1 MTDRWDVVVV
11 GAGPAGATTALL
23 LARAGASVLLVDRAR
38 FPRDK
43 ACSEYLSPA
52 TTAILER
59 LGGDILDAVEGAA
72 HAKLYGMK
80 VVAPCGAA
88 ICGRFR
94 GGPRPYSFA
103 LPRTTFDT
111 ILVAAAAR
119 AGAEVRERVTVENL
133 VSDRGTVS
141 GVVGRSGNGNRET
154 YPSRVV
160 VGADGLRSVVA
171 RRLGLVRSSPPR
183 RVAFAAHVAGVAG
196 IDGVGELHVSERG
209 YVGLGPIGGGI
220 TTVALVVPLAA
231 VRDGRRDFRAGFFDE
246 LQRFPGLAGRFD
258 PRCLAREVLV
268 TGPFAQWSRTA
279 VAPGGGA
286 VLVGDAADFFD
297 PFTGQGIHAALRGA
311 ELAAECLIPILT
323 PCPPLRSGEGGRP
336 AFPLSRG
343 ETGIGGEDRGPLA
356 AAVLAPYDRARRRE
370 FAGKWLLE
378 RLIGVGVGWPALTDR
393 VVRRLAARPDLADLL
408 VSATGNIVPARR
420 VLRASVLA
428 QFLW

>member
-1 MTDRWDVVVV
+1 MVRRPERDALVTDRWDVVVV

-52 TTAILER
+52 TTEILQR
-59 LGGDILDAVEGAA
+59 LGGGILDAVEGSA

-88 ICGRFR
+88 MCGRFR

-119 AGAEVRERVTVENL
+119 AGADVRECVTVENL
-133 VSDRGTVS
+133 VFDHGTVAA
-141 GVVGRSGNGNRET
+141 VVGRSGNPKGLPDGRGERET
-154 YPSRVV
+154 YGSRVV

-171 RRLGLVRSSPPR
+171 RRLGLVRTAPPR
-183 RVAFAAHVAGVAG
+183 RVAFTAHVADVAG
-196 IDGVGELHVSERG
+196 VDGVGELHVSDHG
-209 YVGLGPIGGGI
+209 YVGMGPVGGGV
-220 TTVALVVPLAA
+220 TTVALVVPQGT
-231 VRDGRRDFRAGFFDE
+231 VRHERRDFRSTFFDE
-246 LQRFPGLAGRFD
+246 LERFPGLAGRFN
-258 PRCLAREVLV
+258 PRRLVREVLV

-286 VLVGDAADFFD
+286 ILVGDAADFFD
-297 PFTGQGIHAALRGA
+297 PFTGQGIYAALRGA

-323 PCPPLRSGEGGRP
+323 PCPPLRFGEGGRSE
-336 AFPLSRG
+336 FPLSRR
-343 ETGIGGEDRGPLA
+343 ERGIGGEERGPLA
-356 AAVLAPYDRARRRE
+356 GVVL
-370 FAGKWLLE
+370 
-378 RLIGVGVGWPALTDR
+378 
-393 VVRRLAARPDLADLL
+393 
-408 VSATGNIVPARR
+408 
-420 VLRASVLA
+420 
-428 QFLW
+428 

>member
-1 MTDRWDVVVV
+1 VTDRWDVVVV

-23 LARAGASVLLVDRAR
+23 LARAGASVLLLDRGR

-43 ACSEYLSPA
+43 PCSEYLSPGI
-52 TTAILER
+52 TPILAR
-59 LGGDILDAVEGAA
+59 LGGGILGAVERAA

-80 VVAPCGAA
+80 VVAPGGAA
-88 ICGRFR
+88 MCGRFVE
-94 GGPRPYSFA
+94 GTRPYSFA
-103 LPRTTFDT
+103 LPRTSFDT

-119 AGAEVRERVTVENL
+119 AGAHVSEATTVENL
-133 VSDRGTVS
+133 VWERGAVA
-141 GVVGRSGNGNRET
+141 GVVAHSCNGQ
-154 YPSRVV
+154 RVTCNARIV

-171 RRLGLVRSSPPR
+171 RRLGLVCSSPPR
-183 RVAFAAHVAGVAG
+183 RIAFTAHVADVAG
-196 IDGVGELHVSERG
+196 IDGVGELHVGERG
-209 YVGLGPIGGGI
+209 YVGMGPVGGGI

-231 VRDGRRDFRAGFFDE
+231 VRHGRRDFRTGFFDE
-246 LQRFPGLAGRFD
+246 LQRFPGLVGRFD

-286 VLVGDAADFFD
+286 LLVGDAADFFD
-297 PFTGQGIHAALRGA
+297 PFTGQGIYAALRGA
-311 ELAAECLIPILT
+311 ELAAACLVPALACGVRAPIPASA
-323 PCPPLRSGEGGRP
+323 LR
-336 AFPLSRG
+336 
-343 ETGIGGEDRGPLA
+343 
-356 AAVLAPYDRARRRE
+356 PYARARRQA
-370 FAGKWLLE
+370 FFYKWLLE

>member
-1 MTDRWDVVVV
+1 MTDRWDAVVV

-59 LGGDILDAVEGAA
+59 LGGGVLAAVESAA

-80 VVAPCGAA
+80 VVAPGGAA
-88 ICGRFR
+88 MCGRFH

-111 ILVAAAAR
+111 ILVTAAAR
-119 AGAEVRERVTVENL
+119 AGAVVREGVTIENL
-133 VSDRGTVS
+133 VFDRGAVS
-141 GVVGRSGNGNRET
+141 GVVGRAGNGKRET
-154 YPSRVV
+154 FSSRVV

-171 RRLGLVRSSPPR
+171 RRLGLVRWSPPR
-183 RVAFAAHVAGVAG
+183 RVAFTAHVADVAG
-196 IDGVGELHVSERG
+196 VDGVGELHVGRRG
-209 YVGLGPIGGGI
+209 YVGLGPVGGGV
-220 TTVALVVPLAA
+220 TTVALVLPLAT
-231 VRDGRRDFRAGFFDE
+231 VRREGRDVRARFFAE
-246 LQRFPGLAGRFD
+246 LEQFPGLAGRFD
-258 PRCLAREVLV
+258 PRRLVREVLA

-279 VAPGGGA
+279 TPPGGGA
-286 VLVGDAADFFD
+286 LLVGDAADFFD
-297 PFTGQGIHAALRGA
+297 PFTGQGIYSALRGA
-311 ELAAECLIPILT
+311 ELAAECLISALVLT
-323 PCPPLRSGEGGRP
+323 PPPPLPAGEGERP
-336 AFPLSRG
+336 HRESLP
-343 ETGIGGEDRGPLA
+343 A
-356 AAVLAPYDRARRRE
+356 AALVPYARARRRE

-378 RLIGVGVGWPALTDR
+378 RLIGVGIGWPALTDR
-393 VVRRLAARPDLADLL
+393 VVHRLAGRPDLADLL